1 MLAVTLFG
9 PPALRDGAHAVE
21 LPRRKSRALV
31 FYLSAQ
37 PGPVPRERL
46 LALLWPE
53 HERDTARQNLRTT
66 LYGLRRALGAALVG
80 DGESLALAPEVEVDA
95 RRFSAGL
102 ARPAASAGE
111 LAALLDLF
119 RGEFLEGFHLPD
131 SPTFDSWADG
141 ERQHYRQLAVRGLTL
156 LARRHEAQGA
166 PAAALDALARA
177 LAFDPLQEDLQRAA
191 MRLHYLAGDRAGAIR
206 RYERLRQLLDD
217 ELGVPP
223 MTETQAL
230 YDAIITDRM
239 IADNGRTPARAGTG
253 ATEGDGARKLRSAAD
268 TAMMVAPAFSSP
280 ALPPSRSVNPG
291 ELPLVGRTAEL
302 AALRGLAGAGR
313 LGLLEG
319 EPGIGK
325 TRLLAEFAHTFDG
338 IAVGG
343 AARELERALP
353 YQPLIEALRALAAH
367 PAWPAVRA
375 RLELAPVWTAEVARL
390 APELFTAAPAPGP
403 PDEPRLWEGVTRLL
417 LAVARLRPLA
427 LTLDDLHWAD
437 AATLALR
444 GYLARRAGEAPLAL
458 AAAARPVEARAPL
471 GTLLQALT
479 HEGRLLRMALG
490 RLAPEEAAA
499 LVGSL
504 SPAAG
509 AALADWLVRHAE
521 GNPFI
526 LAELVRC
533 VREGRAI
540 LPADGDAAPV
550 VPPSVYS
557 LIQSRLAPLSEGAR
571 RVLDAAVAAGR
582 EFEFE
587 VVARAAALSDMAALD
602 ALDELRAAGL
612 VVPAGGMR
620 FAFDHSVTMEVA
632 YREVGEPRHRLMHRR
647 LAEALESL
655 YAGRT
660 DEVAGLIA
668 SHFAEGNVPER
679 AAPYAFRAGQIAVGL
694 AAWHEAIGFYEQ
706 ALAAAPGRR
715 AAIHLALGEAFSR
728 LGDTARAAEHFRAAV
743 REHEASDDPDADIA
757 RLRLAEALI
766 QQARFAE
773 VIELAQPLSRSQRP
787 EVRFHAEF
795 VWGAALSL
803 EGADLAGAAEHLRAA
818 AAIGALQPD
827 PAARARVTFE
837 LGNLAAQQGDLPAAV
852 ARYREA
858 LAAAAASPREGAPWR
873 ILAHNNLAYH
883 LLLLGDPHAG
893 AHAAAGMRLAQDEG
907 ALNLQPYLYSTQG
920 EVALAA
926 GDLAGAERL
935 FQEGLALAERL
946 TIPER
951 IAGLTANLG
960 LVAARRGEVVLAV
973 YRLSTALARADAL
986 GTQHLAAQIR
996 VWLAPL
1002 LPPDEAR
1009 ARLAEARAIAERG
1022 GRRRL
1027 LAEIAEV
1034 EALWRGEEPRAHVS

>member
-1 MLAVTLFG
+1 MLSVILFG

-31 FYLSAQ
+31 FYLAAQ

-66 LYGLRRALGAALVG
+66 LHGLRRALGAALVG
-80 DGESLALAPEVEVDA
+80 DSETLALVPEVEVDA

-111 LAALLDLF
+111 LAAMLDLF

-141 ERQHYRQLAVRGLTL
+141 ERQQYRQLAVRGLTL

-223 MTETQAL
+223 MAETQAL

-239 IADNGRTPARAGTG
+239 TVDDGCTTEGGGAWDLGRAGATG
-253 ATEGDGARKLRSAAD
+253 IP
-268 TAMMVAPAFSSP
+268 VAPAFSSP

-353 YQPLIEALRALAAH
+353 YQPLIEALRALAVH

-390 APELFTAAPAPGP
+390 APELFTAAPVPGP

-437 AATLALR
+437 AATLALL

-458 AAAARPVEARAPL
+458 AAAARPVESRAPL
-471 GTLLQALT
+471 ATLLQALT

-490 RLAPEEAAA
+490 RLAPQEAAA

-533 VREGRAI
+533 VHEGRAI

-679 AAPYAFRAGQIAVGL
+679 AAPYAFRAGQIAAGL

-766 QQARFAE
+766 EQARFAE
-773 VIELAQPLSRSQRP
+773 VIELAQPLSRSPRP

-818 AAIGALQPD
+818 AALCALHPD
-827 PAARARVTFE
+827 PAARARVAFE

-852 ARYREA
+852 ACYREA
-858 LAAAAASPREGAPWR
+858 LAAAEAAPRAAAPWR

-960 LVAARRGEVVLAV
+960 LVAARRGEVVLSV
-973 YRLSTALARADAL
+973 YRLSTALARANAL